1 MNVNFSELWDLP
13 TRRYVLTGQQIHRGG
28 FALSL
33 LQERAEMVLA
43 EGASYTHDLVS
54 FLVTGT
60 PELHKQW
67 LKFMLEVK

>member
-1 MNVNFSELWDLP
+1 
-13 TRRYVLTGQQIHRGG
+13 
-28 FALSL
+28 
-33 LQERAEMVLA
+33 MVLA